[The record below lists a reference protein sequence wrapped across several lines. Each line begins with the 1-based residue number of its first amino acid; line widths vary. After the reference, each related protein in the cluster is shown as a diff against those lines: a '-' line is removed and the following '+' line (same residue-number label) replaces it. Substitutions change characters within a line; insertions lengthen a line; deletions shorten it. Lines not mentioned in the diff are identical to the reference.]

1 MKRKYLSALLMG
13 VLTLSSVSTFT
24 SCKDYDDDIS
34 NLQGQIDKLA
44 SAEQLAQK
52 VSELQALISSNK
64 SDITSL
70 KDELGKKTT
79 LDEVKAVLA
88 DYATKKYV
96 DDADATLKA
105 ALDGDIDA
113 LKTAVA
119 AAQTKADDA
128 AAAAE
133 KANADI
139 KTMLETLATKAEV
152 EEVQKAA
159 KAANDAITALQ
170 NGDVATLKTKQAEIL
185 ETLKTVATQNDLK
198 LKDVADKVAE
208 VEKALAN
215 KVDDK
220 TLEAK
225 VVELNNAIE
234 AVKTTATEANKQA
247 AANLV
252 TINDLKK
259 TVSEAKKACD
269 LAKTNQTAITDV
281 KKALG
286 EGYSDK
292 NTVAAAINAI
302 KGQLTTPDV
311 NLGTLDSR
319 LALIEGLLYSVKD
332 DGTKT
337 NIKEQVDNIEN
348 KLKDIIGEYTT
359 MVTEVSLIGSYHLNL
374 NPKDPTESEPQDVLF
389 GKADLTFMSD
399 VVKKDLV
406 FGKGQKDNTGKVV
419 AEATDQQTYVKNTPF
434 NNETSI
440 LVRVSPTNAE
450 LTKNTTIKLVD
461 SKGRDLS
468 GILELGTP
476 KRFNTLLSRASA
488 ASGLWT
494 IPVKVKA
501 GVTSGQIEQK
511 VGGYGADKENHIL
524 YAVAIKNT
532 ETAKDA
538 QDRYVTST
546 YDLTVQKPT
555 TFVATNEIKNVKVWS
570 ESTMGYAN
578 AITLTDNKKTST
590 PDAPGTTPKRVV
602 SAKNNEKIHIDFSAY
617 KNQIQYFYVVRDDN
631 NVDSESGTSSINA
644 WNSYKYTG
652 LGKVLKADGDGIIT
666 IDLNKGHVGDEI
678 GFRIFAVNYN
688 GELAPDDGDSFVV
701 YVGDQQN
708 QASVAGELI
717 PVEENNNVTGWLP
730 LNGELK
736 DGKKALSTTGSA
748 KVNGKDINFTVEYS
762 TDGQTAV
769 TDWTNTKMSNVKYV
783 RFTCITAMK
792 DWKDDAKASFV
803 LSTKNPTT
811 HMVENEIS
819 VALTK
824 KLPDAAYTKNTY
836 KYTWK
841 DEQLVNGKYTAY
853 VYPTT
858 GWDHETSDNTK
869 GCQDLTQAIT
879 GLTPKFNITIDK
891 IVADADGNYTK
902 SKTVTPEVT
911 GSGVTAI
918 TSCKVFVAKSL
929 INGTTPHETT
939 ISYNYGAISTDHKN
953 AEGNYVVKLET
964 VQMVFACPLTA
975 DVQKYTWKQW
985 SQTVGE
991 NTTIKDVNV
1000 LTYGNPATV
1009 ENVNLLDYIQG
1020 TNSYDNT
1027 IFGGTLKD
1035 LLYGRSADPT
1045 QNITEFDQKYY
1056 TIEDLKLVSAVS
1068 GKPDYFKAEIEGS
1081 VLKFKSQSGT
1091 SNPNKDVKSYLKF
1104 TLVDAFGHK
1113 TPVSLDFTVKRAQ

>member
-1 MKRKYLSALLMG
+1 MKRQYLSALLMG

-24 SCKDYDDDIS
+24 SCKDSDDDIS

-44 SAEQLAQK
+44 SAEELAAK

-70 KDELGKKTT
+70 QSELGKKTT

-185 ETLKTVATQNDLK
+185 ERLKTVATQKGLQ
-198 LKDVADKVAE
+198 DVADKVAD

-406 FGKGQKDNTGKVV
+406 FGKGQKDNTEKVV

-476 KRFNTLLSRASA
+476 ERFNTLLSRASA
-488 ASGLWT
+488 ASGLLT

-501 GVTSGQIEQK
+501 GVASCQIEQK
-511 VGGYGADKENHIL
+511 VGGYGADK
-524 YAVAIKNT
+524 
-532 ETAKDA
+532 
-538 QDRYVTST
+538 
-546 YDLTVQKPT
+546 
-555 TFVATNEIKNVKVWS
+555 
-570 ESTMGYAN
+570 
-578 AITLTDNKKTST
+578 
-590 PDAPGTTPKRVV
+590 
-602 SAKNNEKIHIDFSAY
+602 
-617 KNQIQYFYVVRDDN
+617 
-631 NVDSESGTSSINA
+631 
-644 WNSYKYTG
+644 
-652 LGKVLKADGDGIIT
+652 
-666 IDLNKGHVGDEI
+666 
-678 GFRIFAVNYN
+678 
-688 GELAPDDGDSFVV
+688 
-701 YVGDQQN
+701 
-708 QASVAGELI
+708 
-717 PVEENNNVTGWLP
+717 
-730 LNGELK
+730 
-736 DGKKALSTTGSA
+736 
-748 KVNGKDINFTVEYS
+748 
-762 TDGQTAV
+762 
-769 TDWTNTKMSNVKYV
+769 
-783 RFTCITAMK
+783 
-792 DWKDDAKASFV
+792 
-803 LSTKNPTT
+803 
-811 HMVENEIS
+811 
-819 VALTK
+819 
-824 KLPDAAYTKNTY
+824 
-836 KYTWK
+836 
-841 DEQLVNGKYTAY
+841 
-853 VYPTT
+853 
-858 GWDHETSDNTK
+858 
-869 GCQDLTQAIT
+869 
-879 GLTPKFNITIDK
+879 
-891 IVADADGNYTK
+891 
-902 SKTVTPEVT
+902 
-911 GSGVTAI
+911 
-918 TSCKVFVAKSL
+918 
-929 INGTTPHETT
+929 
-939 ISYNYGAISTDHKN
+939 
-953 AEGNYVVKLET
+953 
-964 VQMVFACPLTA
+964 
-975 DVQKYTWKQW
+975 
-985 SQTVGE
+985 
-991 NTTIKDVNV
+991 
-1000 LTYGNPATV
+1000 
-1009 ENVNLLDYIQG
+1009 
-1020 TNSYDNT
+1020 
-1027 IFGGTLKD
+1027 
-1035 LLYGRSADPT
+1035 
-1045 QNITEFDQKYY
+1045 
-1056 TIEDLKLVSAVS
+1056 
-1068 GKPDYFKAEIEGS
+1068 
-1081 VLKFKSQSGT
+1081 
-1091 SNPNKDVKSYLKF
+1091 
-1104 TLVDAFGHK
+1104 
-1113 TPVSLDFTVKRAQ
+1113 

>member
-13 VLTLSSVSTFT
+13 TLTVASMSTFT

-198 LKDVADKVAE
+198 FKDVAEKVAD

-259 TVSEAKKACD
+259 TVSEAKKAYD

-374 NPKDPTESEPQDVLF
+374 NPKDPTESDPQDVLF

-476 KRFNTLLSRASA
+476 ERFNTLLSRASA

-501 GVTSGQIEQK
+501 GVTSDQIEQK
-511 VGGYGADKENHIL
+511 VGGYGADKDNHIL

-555 TFVATNEIKNVKVWS
+555 TFVKTADIKSVKVYS

-578 AITLTDNKKTST
+578 AIDLTDNKKTSK
-590 PDAPGTTPKRVV
+590 PDAPGTTSKRVV

-688 GELAPDDGDSFVV
+688 GELAPDAGDSFVV

-708 QASVAGELI
+708 QASVKGDLVA
-717 PVEENNNVTGWLP
+717 VSENNNQTKWLP
-730 LNGELK
+730 LTGKLK
-736 DGKKALSTTGSA
+736 DGQDIKTNWS
-748 KVNGKDINFTVEYS
+748 KDGIDFTVEFAKNANGDAADKNS
-762 TDGQTAV
+762 DI
-769 TDWTNTKMSNVKYV
+769 KYV
-783 RFTCITAMK
+783 RFKTTSLMT
-792 DWKDDAKASFV
+792 DWKDDATINFTISQKDAAN
-803 LSTKNPTT
+803 K
-811 HMVENEIS
+811 MVENEIAVS
-819 VALTK
+819 LTK

-841 DEQLVNGKYTAY
+841 DEQLVNGKYYTAY

-858 GWDHETSDNTK
+858 GWDHETSDNTM
-869 GCQDLTQAIT
+869 GCKDLTQAIT

-891 IVADADGNYTK
+891 IVADNDGNYTK

-918 TSCKVFVAKSL
+918 TSCNVSVAKSL

-975 DVQKYTWKQW
+975 DVQKYTWKPW
-985 SQTVGE
+985 TKTEGKV
-991 NTTIKDVNV
+991 TTSKDVHV

-1009 ENVNLLDYIQG
+1009 ENVNLLEYIQG
-1020 TNSYDNT
+1020 KNSYDNT

-1035 LLYGRSADPT
+1035 LLYGSAT
-1045 QNITEFDQKYY
+1045 FEQKYY
-1056 TIEDLKLVSAVS
+1056 TIEALELVSAVS
-1068 GKPDYFKAEIEGS
+1068 GKPDYFKVEIDDNKKL
-1081 VLKFKSQSGT
+1081 VFKSQSGT
-1091 SNPNKDVKSYLKF
+1091 SNPNNDVKSYLKF

>member
-185 ETLKTVATQNDLK
+185 ETLKTVATEK
-198 LKDVADKVAE
+198 GLKDVADKVAD

-406 FGKGQKDNTGKVV
+406 FGKGQKDDTGKVV

-476 KRFNTLLSRASA
+476 ERFNTLLSRASA

-555 TFVATNEIKNVKVWS
+555 TFVATNDIKNVKVWS

-590 PDAPGTTPKRVV
+590 PDAPGTTPKSVV

-617 KNQIQYFYVVRDDN
+617 KDQIQYFYVVRDDN

-652 LGKVLKADGDGIIT
+652 LGKVLKADRDGIIT

-688 GELAPDDGDSFVV
+688 GELAPDAGDSFVV

-708 QASVAGELI
+708 QASVKGDLVA
-717 PVEENNNVTGWLP
+717 VSENNNQTKWLP
-730 LNGELK
+730 LTGKLK
-736 DGKKALSTTGSA
+736 DGEEIETTWSNI
-748 KVNGKDINFTVEYS
+748 NGINFTVEFAKNANGDPAEKNS
-762 TDGQTAV
+762 DI
-769 TDWTNTKMSNVKYV
+769 KYV
-783 RFTCITAMK
+783 RFKTTSSMT
-792 DWKDDAKASFV
+792 DWKDDATINFTISQKDAAN
-803 LSTKNPTT
+803 K
-811 HMVENEIS
+811 MVENEIAVS
-819 VALTK
+819 LTK
-824 KLPDAAYTKNTY
+824 KLPDAAYTKNKY

-841 DEQLVNGKYTAY
+841 DEQLVNGKYYTAY

-858 GWDHETSDNTK
+858 GWKNATTNDTE
-869 GCQDLTQAIT
+869 GYQDLTQAIT
-879 GLTPKFNITIDK
+879 GLTPKFDITIDK
-891 IVADADGNYTK
+891 IATDNDGKFTQPK
-902 SKTVTPEVT
+902 VVKPVVTT
-911 GSGVTAI
+911 GDV
-918 TSCKVFVAKSL
+918 TSCTVSVAKSL
-929 INGTTPHETT
+929 IDGTTPHETT

-964 VQMVFACPLTA
+964 VQTVFACPLTA
-975 DVQKYTWKQW
+975 DVQKYTWKPW
-985 SQTVGE
+985 TKTE
-991 NTTIKDVNV
+991 NKVTTSKDVNV

-1056 TIEDLKLVSAVS
+1056 NIEDLKLVSAVS
-1068 GKPDYFKAEIEGS
+1068 GKPDYFNAKIVDKKLVFE
-1081 VLKFKSQSGT
+1081 SQSGT